1 MATMKI
7 NLEKAEAA
15 TTSVPIADHS
25 DRLQEMEASLRKF
38 FERLDKPN
46 EKFNASDAFDELL
59 RYINNYDRILYSAI
73 VTSYMLTTVAMTLR
87 RILPEHCFQI
97 WMP

>member
-1 MATMKI
+1 MATTKI

-38 FERLDKPN
+38 F
-46 EKFNASDAFDELL
+46 
-59 RYINNYDRILYSAI
+59 
-73 VTSYMLTTVAMTLR
+73 
-87 RILPEHCFQI
+87 
-97 WMP
+97 